1 MTKTREI
8 KVSLESVT
16 DLHTYI
22 DTFFPKLASHLKT
35 QKNIKYSFLI
45 DGKSLLPNS
54 WIFQNKIVDT
64 SCDIYVVPTIA
75 GGTADMASAFTNI
88 DFTKLLFQV
97 AVGTAINIGIS
108 FIVRAL
114 LPKPKKPNEEAV
126 DRKENDI
133 FGSIVNTSDTNTI
146 LALNYGMIRIGG
158 QTISSDLE
166 TVTDQRVPDPVTE
179 PEVEEQLGDGGYG
192 VDSNNFGFSV
202 VTTYGLNDITF
213 EGPSNP
219 GNAATPTS
227 TTDFG
232 GTSQTPDQF

>member
-97 AVGTAINIGIS
+97 AVGTAISIGIS

-179 PEVEEQLGDGGYG
+179 PEVEEQLYLGGDGSYG
-192 VDSNNFGFSV
+192 IDTSNFGSV
-202 VTTYGLNDITF
+202 T
-213 EGPSNP
+213 
-219 GNAATPTS
+219 ATSTS

>member
-88 DFTKLLFQV
+88 DFTKLLIQV
-97 AVGTAINIGIS
+97 AVGTAISIGIS

-114 LPKPKKPNEEAV
+114 LPKPKKPNEEAI

-146 LALNYGMIRIGG
+146 VALNYGMIRIGG

-179 PEVEEQLGDGGYG
+179 PTAEEGSGELGGNGGDNIG
-192 VDSNNFGFSV
+192 ISQFGP
-202 VTTYGLNDITF
+202 VTALGLNDITF
-213 EGPSNP
+213 EGPTNP
-219 GNAATPTS
+219 GNAGAP
-227 TTDFG
+227 DG
-232 GTSQTPDQF
+232 GQASSDISGGLV